1 VALGRAPLIERY
13 LKTGEL
19 VAPFR
24 DRVTVSR
31 KYFVLVAPHARER
44 PCVRRFVEWLLAEAA
59 AGAAGTA
66 AENIG
71 HGITRKG
78 TNVQGKGKGE

>member
-1 VALGRAPLIERY
+1 LREPAQLARAAVDAEGVALGRSPLIERY

-31 KYFVLVAPHARER
+31 KYFVIVAPHAHER
-44 PCVRRFVEWLLAEAA
+44 PRVRQFVEWVLAEAA
-59 AGAAGTA
+59 AAVAG
-66 AENIG
+66 NNG
-71 HGITRKG
+71 S
-78 TNVQGKGKGE
+78 